1 MITTCTRHLPV
12 RELAGIVTGLDGFF
26 APPPAGLNGFFA
38 APVQSRGVSATRQ
51 PDLRRVPPTPATSRR
66 YQSLGYR
73 AKRLLLG
80 PPLKTAQLA
89 HERVSKR
96 VALAVFS
103 SDPISSTAY
112 ATEEIL
118 LVLVGGSLAGGM
130 LATGLALPVALAI
143 VALLALLVVSYR
155 QVIDAYPSAGGAYV
169 VSRDNFGNVT
179 AAVAGAALLIDYVLT
194 VAVSVSSGVAA
205 MASVFPDQ
213 LGPVRV
219 EISVAFVLL
228 LMWGNLR
235 GIREA
240 GRIFAVPT
248 YVYVVSVGA
257 MIVAGIWRLAGG
269 DLEPISYTPE
279 QAALLH
285 HADAVG
291 AVTVFLILRAFA
303 SGTTAL
309 TGVEAISNGVSAF
322 RAPEAVNAK
331 KTLMVMAAI
340 MAVLFLGITFLA
352 VRLEALPFESGYPT
366 VISQIA
372 RQVLGGGPAFLLVQ
386 TATLLILVLA
396 ANTAFSGFP
405 LLASFASGDALL
417 PRQLRKRGH
426 RLVYSNGI
434 IALSAVAIFL
444 IVVFQADTHAL
455 IPLYAVGVVTSFT
468 LAQAGMTRRHLRL
481 REPGWRS
488 GILING
494 IGAAVTAVA
503 LVVIVVGKFAEGA
516 WMVVIAI
523 PLLVWL
529 LLRIQHTYGR
539 EVAQLKVQASQRL
552 APPKPRHEVVVL
564 IEDLDQAALS
574 ALQYARQLNPL
585 SITALHIAVDPDHA
599 RELGRLWARVH
610 IPFPLELVDAP
621 DRNLLATVE
630 EAIAERVR
638 PDTEVTV
645 LVPRRRYVGF
655 WRRVLHDQ
663 TSAGLTKVLGSMENV
678 NVTLVPFHL
687 GGRPQLFPVRET

>member
-1 MITTCTRHLPV
+1 VSALLRP
-12 RELAGIVTGLDGFF
+12 
-26 APPPAGLNGFFA
+26 APPRP
-38 APVQSRGVSATRQ
+38 PSA
-51 PDLRRVPPTPATSRR
+51 PATSRR
-66 YQSLGYR
+66 YQSAGYR
-73 AKRLLLG
+73 AKKLLLG
-80 PPLKTAQLA
+80 PALKTSQLV

-118 LVLVGGSLAGGM
+118 LVLVGASLAGGV

-143 VALLALLVVSYR
+143 VGLLALLVVSYR
-155 QVIDAYPSAGGAYV
+155 QVVGAYPSAGGAYV

-205 MASVFPDQ
+205 MASVYPDQ
-213 LGPVRV
+213 LGPIRV
-219 EISVAFVLL
+219 EISVAFVVLL
-228 LMWGNLR
+228 AWGNLR

-240 GRIFAVPT
+240 GRIFAIPT
-248 YVYVVSVGA
+248 YVYVVAVGA
-257 MIVAGIWRLAGG
+257 MIVAGVWRLATG
-269 DLEPISYTPE
+269 DLEPIRYPAE

-285 HADAVG
+285 HEGAVG

-340 MAVLFLGITFLA
+340 MGALFLGITYLA

-372 RQVLGGGPAFLLVQ
+372 RQVLGGGPAFILVQ
-386 TATLLILVLA
+386 GATLLILVLA

-434 IALSAVAIFL
+434 IALSAVAILL
-444 IVVFQADTHAL
+444 IVAFRADTHSL

-481 REPGWRS
+481 REPGWRG

-494 IGAAVTAVA
+494 VGAAVTMVA
-503 LVVIVVGKFAEGA
+503 LVVIVVGKFTEGA
-516 WMVVIAI
+516 WMVVVAI

-529 LLRIQHTYGR
+529 LLRVQRTYGR
-539 EVAQLKVQASQRL
+539 ELAQLKVQASQRL

-585 SITALHIAVDPDHA
+585 SITALHVAVDPDHA
-599 RELGRLWARVH
+599 RELGRLWSRVH
-610 IPFPLELVDAP
+610 LPIPLELVDAP

-630 EAIAERVR
+630 EAVAELVR

-663 TSAGLTKVLGSMENV
+663 TSAGLTKVLGGMENV

-687 GGRPQLFPVRET
+687 ADRPQLFPVKGT